1 MSKIIH
7 QIWLGEKK
15 PPKWCM
21 DSWEKDYIKNNPDW
35 KYYLWTDKEVKN
47 LNLINRKEYDSES
60 TMRGKSDILRYE
72 LLYQYG
78 GIYIDADSLCINPRK
93 SLSKLINDKDFFA
106 CREPKNKK
114 FIANGVIYCNK
125 NNNVILEMINI
136 LKENY
141 FKLKKKYSHKYQ
153 IWLVTNQPMF
163 SDICKKHNVYVY
175 ESNFFYPEGFIK
187 NNIKIPVEEIRNK
200 FKNSYMYQ
208 YWLSNYDI

>member
-7 QIWLGEKK
+7 QIWLGTKK

-78 GIYIDADSLCINPRK
+78 GIYIDADSLCIDPNN
-93 SLSKLINDKDFFA
+93 SLSKLIKDKDFFA
-106 CREPKNKK
+106 CREPKNKQ

-125 NNNVILEMINI
+125 NNHMSTRYNFLNDPPEKCNIYFYVGIGLVLSLHIILTSIFVIL
-136 LKENY
+136 
-141 FKLKKKYSHKYQ
+141 
-153 IWLVTNQPMF
+153 
-163 SDICKKHNVYVY
+163 
-175 ESNFFYPEGFIK
+175 
-187 NNIKIPVEEIRNK
+187 
-200 FKNSYMYQ
+200 
-208 YWLSNYDI
+208 